1 VRNLIIALVLVIIG
15 QIGAYFQLQSQF
27 IWPWAKNNIFVV
39 ALAGVPISVILI
51 WFTHYCSL
59 YFGGQVWPGRL
70 IGFSVGAIIFALL
83 SHFVMHEPFS
93 TKTLICLGLAF
104 CILMVQIFWK

>member
-1 VRNLIIALVLVIIG
+1 MRNLIIALVLVIIG

-27 IWPWAKNNIFVV
+27 IWPWAKNNIFIV

-83 SHFVMHEPFS
+83 SHFVMHESFS

-104 CILMVQIFWK
+104 CIMIVQLFWK